1 MDGSGTGNVSE
12 IEDAAN
18 AQSRLWESNRTRTW
32 GWGGVIDEADGAA
45 CAFSAGT
52 PASARLLCGLLAP
65 AETGSR
71 GCPGTS
77 PHERLL

>member
-18 AQSRLWESNRTRTW
+18 AQSRLWESKRTR
-32 GWGGVIDEADGAA
+32 GRGGVVIDEADGAA
-45 CAFSAGT
+45 CTFSAGT

-65 AETGSR
+65 AETGR
-71 GCPGTS
+71 QGRPGTS